1 MRSLKRQDHRSRR
14 NEVQV
19 LMNGECCSEDCGDTA
34 TEMESLFQPRTI
46 AVFGASTNQAK
57 IGYRIVENLLQGG
70 YRGRIYPINPHGGEI
85 LGRSVARRL
94 GEIQD
99 DIDVAV
105 MAIPARFVYDAVVEC
120 AEKGVKHLVVI
131 SSGFSEAGNVDEEK
145 RIVDYARQHGMR
157 VLGPN
162 VFGVFSDAGSMN
174 ATFGPSGILPGHV
187 AIVTQSGALGVA
199 MIGKTAA
206 ESLGLSAVVSV
217 GNKSDIGEADLL
229 EYLGRDD
236 RTRVILLYIE
246 GVKDGDRLERTLR
259 WVTRRKHVV
268 VIKSGR
274 SKRGAMAAASHTGS
288 LAGADEVFDAVMK
301 QCGAL
306 RAESVQDAFNWVQYL
321 ATAPAPSG
329 KETVIVTNG
338 GGIGVMAT
346 DACEKYDIR
355 LFDDQRCLQDA
366 FSDVMPDFGSSK
378 NPVDLTGQATVDDYQ
393 QALEAALEEDRIHS
407 VIALYCE
414 TALFD
419 TDQFGRLLRETYA
432 RFRERKPIVFTL
444 FGGAKIEAMV
454 RELRMEQIPVFA
466 NVYEAVSC
474 VGVLYRSWRNHQ
486 RERKDAPSLSLP
498 IDRILSVL
506 QTAGSE
512 QRGFLLAQEASL
524 VAAELGLIMPQSIV
538 AESLD
543 EAIQATERIGFPVVL
558 KVVSKDI
565 IHKSDAGG
573 VALDLGTTDEV
584 IDAYQAILRA
594 CRAYK
599 RDARIEGVE
608 VAKMVRAGVETII
621 GARQDRS
628 FGPTVMVGLGGVYVE
643 VMRDVAF
650 RAAPVDRAT
659 ALEMIADLRSFP
671 LLLGVRG
678 EKQKDIE
685 AVADV
690 IVTLSHLVDQCRAIT
705 DIEIN
710 PLVAYDVGEGAK
722 AVDVRILFHYPEEV
736 R

>member
-1 MRSLKRQDHRSRR
+1 MDTADEMRSLFR
-14 NEVQV
+14 
-19 LMNGECCSEDCGDTA
+19 
-34 TEMESLFQPRTI
+34 PRTI
-46 AVFGASTNQAK
+46 AVFGASANPAK
-57 IGYRIVENLLQGG
+57 VGYRVVENLLKGG
-70 YRGRIYPINPHGGEI
+70 YQGTIYPINPKGGEI
-85 LGRSVARRL
+85 LGCPVSRSL
-94 GEIQD
+94 GEID
-99 DIDVAV
+99 EDIDIAV
-105 MAIPARFVYDAVVEC
+105 MAIPSRFVFDAAVEC
-120 AEKGVKHLVVI
+120 GEKGVKHLVVI
-131 SSGFSEAGNVDEEK
+131 TSGFSEAGNIEEEE
-145 RIVDYARQHGMR
+145 RIVTYAREHGMR

-162 VFGVFSDAGSMN
+162 VFGVYSDTCSMN
-174 ATFGPSGILPGHV
+174 ATFGPSGILSGHV
-187 AIVTQSGALGVA
+187 AIVTQSGALGIA

-217 GNKSDIGEADLL
+217 GNKADIDEADLL
-229 EYLGRDD
+229 EYLGRDE

-246 GVKDGDRLERTLR
+246 GVKNGDRLEQTLR

-288 LAGADEVFDAVMK
+288 LAGADDVFDAVMK

-321 ATAPAPSG
+321 ATAPAPIG
-329 KETVIVTNG
+329 KQAVIVTNG

-346 DACEKYDIR
+346 DACEKYDIAM
-355 LFDDQRCLQDA
+355 FDDQKRLHEA
-366 FSDVMPDFGSSK
+366 FSAVMPDFGSSK
-378 NPVDLTGQATVDDYQ
+378 NPVDLTGQATAQDYQ
-393 QALEAALEEDRIHS
+393 QALESALEEDGIHS
-407 VIALYCE
+407 VMALYCE
-414 TALFD
+414 TAMFD
-419 TDQFGRLLRETYA
+419 AEQFGRLLRDTYDQ
-432 RFRERKPIVFTL
+432 FRVRKPIVFTL
-444 FGGAKIEAMV
+444 FGGARIEALV
-454 RELRMEQIPVFA
+454 RELRMEGIPVFA

-474 VGVLYRSWRNHQ
+474 LGVLYRSWRNHQ
-486 RERKDAPSLSLP
+486 KEQIENLSEPLAL
-498 IDRILSVL
+498 DRVNAVL
-506 QTAGSE
+506 RTAGRE
-512 QRGFLLAQEASL
+512 KRGFLLAQEAAIVS
-524 VAAELGLIMPQSIV
+524 AELGFSMPQSIV
-538 AESLD
+538 ARNLD
-543 EAIQATERIGFPVVL
+543 EVVQAAESIGYPVVL

-573 VALDLGTTDEV
+573 VALDLETREEV

-599 RDARIEGVE
+599 RDAKIEGME
-608 VAKMVRAGVETII
+608 VAEMVRAGVETII

-628 FGPTVMVGLGGVYVE
+628 FGPMVMVGLGGIYVE
-643 VMRDVAF
+643 VMKDVAF

-678 EKQKDIE
+678 EKRKDIE

-690 IVTLSHLVDQCRAIT
+690 IVTLSQLIDQCRDIT

-722 AVDVRILFHYPEEV
+722 AVDVRILFQTPEEV